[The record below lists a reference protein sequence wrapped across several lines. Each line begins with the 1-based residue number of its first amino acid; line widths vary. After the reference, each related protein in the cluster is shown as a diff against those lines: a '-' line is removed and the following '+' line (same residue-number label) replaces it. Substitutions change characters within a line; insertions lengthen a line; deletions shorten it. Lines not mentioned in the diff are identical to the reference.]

1 MRLTFDRDNQAK
13 MKNLSCK
20 ENISDRR
27 FWDRAQLGA
36 VFCRSYPRT
45 EISRHNLHLRDVIAA
60 DKPASYRNAR
70 LSYVAPN
77 NNNDNGEK
85 TNKTLVGI
93 LLWDKLV

>member
-1 MRLTFDRDNQAK
+1 MIPDNQNGEMRILK
-13 MKNLSCK
+13 IIFDLIKK
-20 ENISDRR
+20 RR
-27 FWDRAQLGA
+27 GHAQLGA

-60 DKPASYRNAR
+60 DKPASYRNHLQAR

-93 LLWDKLV
+93 LL